1 MPSVFILLSDS
12 DFEGE
17 HDTAADKIVK
27 AEITIKLTR
36 VELFTKILSFMDI
49 ENLTRTV
56 MGVTTSE
63 DRHRLTYFYTCCLNN
78 QFYKNILGR
87 SNFFHYDKPSI
98 PDHLINQ
105 LCVLIGSYTF
115 DLTCQNRSGKVR
127 LFSTD

>member
-36 VELFTKILSFMDI
+36 VELFTKLLSFMDI
-49 ENLTRTV
+49 ENLTKTL

-63 DRHRLTYFYTCCLNN
+63 NRLRL
-78 QFYKNILGR
+78 
-87 SNFFHYDKPSI
+87 P
-98 PDHLINQ
+98 HL
-105 LCVLIGSYTF
+105 
-115 DLTCQNRSGKVR
+115 
-127 LFSTD
+127 